1 MCQHYLWLFI
11 SAEGR
16 AGVFRAVKRT
26 NPATREPAR
35 ALITLTIV
43 TSLPPDHM
51 TIFISS
57 YLLLS
62 HSLFSNPSF
71 LSFSLSPCLTN
82 LFPLLLPLNYYDFYF
97 LFSLASIIPSLFL
110 CNLNPQLLKLI
121 KVISVQ

>member
-1 MCQHYLWLFI
+1 MSLRPCKHGCGHMCQHYLWLFI

-16 AGVFRAVKRT
+16 AGVFTAVKRT

-71 LSFSLSPCLTN
+71 LSFSVPYKP
-82 LFPLLLPLNYYDFYF
+82 FPP
-97 LFSLASIIPSLFL
+97 AP
-110 CNLNPQLLKLI
+110 PT
-121 KVISVQ
+121 